1 MSFELVLFYLFA
13 VTLIGSA
20 LGVILS
26 RNPVYSV
33 LFLVFAFI
41 NSAFLWMLI
50 EAEFLALL
58 LIVVYVGAV
67 AVLFLFVV
75 MMMDINIAEVQQGF
89 TKYAPIGAI
98 LGLIVI
104 IEIGLVMLSDDIK
117 NKYSEEVV
125 AKAADYSNTEALG
138 IELYTN
144 YIYPFELAAI
154 ILLVAIVVA
163 ITLTMRKRPG
173 LKVQD
178 INKQVA
184 VNPKDRVRI
193 VSMESEK

>member
-1 MSFELVLFYLFA
+1 MTFELFLFYLFGT
-13 VTLIGSA
+13 TLVGSA
-20 LGVILS
+20 MGVILS
-26 RNPVYSV
+26 RNPVYAV
-33 LFLVFAFI
+33 LFLVLAFI
-41 NSAFLWMLI
+41 NSSFLWMLI
-50 EAEFLALL
+50 QAEFLALL

-75 MMMDINIAEVQQGF
+75 MMMDINLAELQQGF
-89 TKYAPIGAI
+89 TKYAPVGAI
-98 LGLIVI
+98 LGVIVLV
-104 IEIGLVMLSDDIK
+104 EIGFVMLSDQITIK
-117 NKYSEEVV
+117 SNEVQ
-125 AKAADYSNTEALG
+125 AFAADYSNTEELG
-138 IELYTN
+138 KEIYTN

-193 VSMESEK
+193 IKMEADE

>member
-1 MSFELVLFYLFA
+1 MTFELFLFYLFGT
-13 VTLIGSA
+13 TLVGSA
-20 LGVILS
+20 MGVILS
-26 RNPVYSV
+26 RNPVYAV
-33 LFLVFAFI
+33 LFLVLAFI
-41 NSAFLWMLI
+41 NSSFLWMLI
-50 EAEFLALL
+50 QAEFLALL

-75 MMMDINIAEVQQGF
+75 MMMDINLAELQQGF
-89 TKYAPIGAI
+89 TKYAPVGAV
-98 LGLIVI
+98 LGVIVL
-104 IEIGLVMLSDDIK
+104 IEIGFVMMSDQITIK
-117 NKYSEEVV
+117 FNEVQEFS
-125 AKAADYSNTEALG
+125 ADYSNTEELG

-154 ILLVAIVVA
+154 ILLIAIVVA

-184 VNPKDRVRI
+184 VDAKDRVRI
-193 VSMESEK
+193 VKMEAEE

>member
-1 MSFELVLFYLFA
+1 MSFELLLFYVFA
-13 VTLIGSA
+13 GTLVASA

-41 NSAFLWMLI
+41 NSAFLWMLL

-75 MMMDINIAEVQQGF
+75 MMMDINIAEVQQGL

-98 LGLIVI
+98 LGIIVV
-104 IEIGLVMLSDDIK
+104 IEIGLVMLSEDIK
-117 NKYSEEVV
+117 NKFSGEVP
-125 AKAADYSNTEALG
+125 AAAESYSNTETLG
-138 IELYTN
+138 IEIYTN

-184 VNPKDRVRI
+184 VDAKDRVRI
-193 VSMESEK
+193 IKMEPEK

>member
-13 VTLIGSA
+13 ATLISSA

-98 LGLIVI
+98 LGLIVV

-178 INKQVA
+178 INQQVA

>member
-1 MSFELVLFYLFA
+1 MTFELFLFYLFGT
-13 VTLIGSA
+13 TLVGSA
-20 LGVILS
+20 MGVILS
-26 RNPVYSV
+26 RNPVYAV
-33 LFLVFAFI
+33 LFLVLAFI
-41 NSAFLWMLI
+41 NSSFLWMLI
-50 EAEFLALL
+50 QAEFLALL

-67 AVLFLFVV
+67 AVLFMFVV
-75 MMMDINIAEVQQGF
+75 MMMDINLAELQQGF
-89 TKYAPIGAI
+89 TKYAPVGAV
-98 LGLIVI
+98 LGVIVL
-104 IEIGLVMLSDDIK
+104 IEIGFVMLSDQITIK
-117 NKYSEEVV
+117 FSEVQTF
-125 AKAADYSNTEALG
+125 AADYSNTEELG
-138 IELYTN
+138 KEIYTN

-193 VSMESEK
+193 IKMEAEE

>member
-98 LGLIVI
+98 LGLIVV

>member
-1 MSFELVLFYLFA
+1 MTFELFLFYLFGT
-13 VTLIGSA
+13 TLIGSA
-20 LGVILS
+20 MGVILS
-26 RNPVYSV
+26 RNPVYAV
-33 LFLVFAFI
+33 LFLVLAFI
-41 NSAFLWMLI
+41 NSSFLWMLI
-50 EAEFLALL
+50 QAEFLALL

-75 MMMDINIAEVQQGF
+75 MMMDINIAELQQGF

-98 LGLIVI
+98 LGVIVLV
-104 IEIGLVMLSDDIK
+104 EIAFVMMSDQITIK
-117 NKYSEEVV
+117 AQEVQ
-125 AKAADYSNTEALG
+125 AFASDYSNTEELG
-138 IELYTN
+138 KELYTN

-193 VSMESEK
+193 IKMEAEE

>member
-1 MSFELVLFYLFA
+1 MTFELLLFYVFA
-13 VTLIGSA
+13 TTLVGSA
-20 LGVILS
+20 LGVILA

-41 NSAFLWMLI
+41 NSAFLWMLL

-89 TKYAPIGAI
+89 TKYAPAGAI
-98 LGLIVI
+98 LGLIVV
-104 IEIGLVMLSDDIK
+104 IEIGLVMMSDEIK
-117 NKYSEEVV
+117 AKFAEPVV
-125 AKAADYSNTEALG
+125 AKAADYSNTEHLG
-138 IELYTN
+138 QVIYTE

-163 ITLTMRKRPG
+163 VTLTMRKRPG

-178 INKQVA
+178 INQQVA
-184 VNPKDRVRI
+184 VDAKDRVKI
-193 VSMESEK
+193 VSMEAEQ

>member
-1 MSFELVLFYLFA
+1 MTFELFLFYVFGT
-13 VTLIGSA
+13 TLIGSA
-20 LGVILS
+20 MGVILS
-26 RNPVYSV
+26 RNPVYAV

-50 EAEFLALL
+50 QAEFLALL

-75 MMMDINIAEVQQGF
+75 MMMDINLAELQQGF
-89 TKYAPIGAI
+89 TKYAPVGAI
-98 LGLIVI
+98 LGVIVL
-104 IEIGLVMLSDDIK
+104 IEIAFVMMSDQITIK
-117 NKYSEEVV
+117 SQQVQEF
-125 AKAADYSNTEALG
+125 ASDYSNTEELG
-138 IELYTN
+138 KELYSN

-163 ITLTMRKRPG
+163 ITLTLRKRPG

-184 VNPKDRVRI
+184 VDPKDRVRLI
-193 VSMESEK
+193 KMEAEE

>member
-1 MSFELVLFYLFA
+1 MTFELFIFYVFA
-13 VTLIGSA
+13 TTLVGSA

-41 NSAFLWMLI
+41 NSSFLWMLL

-75 MMMDINIAEVQQGF
+75 MMLDINIAEVQQGF
-89 TKYAPIGAI
+89 TKYAPIGAL
-98 LGLIVI
+98 LGAIVA
-104 IEIGLVMLSDDIK
+104 IEIGLVMLSKDIK
-117 NKYSEEVV
+117 QKFADPVI
-125 AKAADYSNTEALG
+125 AKASEYSNTEELG
-138 IELYTN
+138 KELYTN

-154 ILLVAIVVA
+154 ILLVAIIVA
-163 ITLTMRKRPG
+163 VTLTLRKRPG

-184 VNPKDRVRI
+184 VNAKDRVKI
-193 VSMESEK
+193 VKMEAEK

>member
-1 MSFELVLFYLFA
+1 MTFELFLFYFFGT
-13 VTLIGSA
+13 TLIGSA
-20 LGVILS
+20 MGVILS
-26 RNPVYSV
+26 RNPVYAV

-41 NSAFLWMLI
+41 NSSFLWMLI
-50 EAEFLALL
+50 QAEFLALL
-58 LIVVYVGAV
+58 LIIVYVGAV

-75 MMMDINIAEVQQGF
+75 MMMDINIAELQQGF
-89 TKYAPIGAI
+89 TRYAPVGAI
-98 LGLIVI
+98 LGVIVL
-104 IEIGLVMLSDDIK
+104 IEIAFVMMSDQITIK
-117 NKYSEEVV
+117 AQEVQ
-125 AKAADYSNTEALG
+125 AFASDYSNTEELG
-138 IELYTN
+138 KELYTN

-178 INKQVA
+178 INMQVA

-193 VSMESEK
+193 VKMEADE

>member
-1 MSFELVLFYLFA
+1 MSFEVILFYTFA
-13 VTLIGSA
+13 VMLVGAA

-33 LFLVFAFI
+33 MSLVFAFI

-98 LGLIVI
+98 LGVIVV
-104 IEIGLVMLSDDIK
+104 IEMGLVMLSDDIK
-117 NKYSEEVV
+117 LKFAADVP

-138 IELYTN
+138 IEVYTN

-173 LKVQD
+173 LKLQN
-178 INKQVA
+178 INEQVA
-184 VNPKDRVRI
+184 VKAEDRVRI
-193 VSMESEK
+193 VKMESEK

>member
-1 MSFELVLFYLFA
+1 MSFELILFYLFA
-13 VTLIGSA
+13 TTLVGSA

-33 LFLVFAFI
+33 LFLILAFI
-41 NSAFLWMLI
+41 NSAFLWMLL

-75 MMMDINIAEVQQGF
+75 MMMDINIAEIQQGF

-104 IEIGLVMLSDDIK
+104 IEIGLVMMSDEIKTKFAGDIP
-117 NKYSEEVV
+117 

-163 ITLTMRKRPG
+163 ISLTMRKRPG

-193 VSMESEK
+193 VKMESEK

>member
-13 VTLIGSA
+13 ATLIGSA

-98 LGLIVI
+98 LGLIVV

-178 INKQVA
+178 INQQVA

>member
-33 LFLVFAFI
+33 LCLVFAFI

-89 TKYAPIGAI
+89 TKYAPIGVI
-98 LGLIVI
+98 LGLIVV

-117 NKYSEEVV
+117 NKYSEELV

>member
-1 MSFELVLFYLFA
+1 MTFELLLFYLFA
-13 VTLIGSA
+13 TTLVGSA

-26 RNPVYSV
+26 RNPVYAV
-33 LFLVFAFI
+33 LFLVLAFI

-50 EAEFLALL
+50 QAEFLALL
-58 LIVVYVGAV
+58 LVVVYVGAV

-75 MMMDINIAEVQQGF
+75 MMMDINLAELKQGF
-89 TKYAPIGAI
+89 TKYAWVGGI
-98 LGLIVI
+98 LGVIVLA
-104 IEIGLVMLSDDIK
+104 EIAFVMMSDQISIK
-117 NKYSEEVV
+117 SQEVKTF
-125 AKAADYSNTEALG
+125 ASDYSNTEALG
-138 IELYTN
+138 IELYTK

-163 ITLTMRKRPG
+163 ISLTMRKRPG

-184 VNPKDRVRI
+184 VDAKDRVKI
-193 VSMESEK
+193 IKMEADQ

>member
-1 MSFELVLFYLFA
+1 MSFELILFYLFA